1 MDIKCERTINTHIY
15 QGLVFLDNNYLLY
28 IFLSEI
34 SWTGNLKLFQLAKP
48 YLIEL
53 MNLYLGQFSISNI
66 PNPDQSKSIK
76 GNISRNSSFRY
87 LIENQ
92 D

>member
-1 MDIKCERTINTHIY
+1 MRTINTNIY
-15 QGLVFLDNNYLLY
+15 QGLVFLNNNYSQL
-28 IFLSEI
+28 IFLSEKN
-34 SWTGNLKLFQLAKP
+34 SRNLKLFQLAKP

>member
-1 MDIKCERTINTHIY
+1 MRTINTNIY
-15 QGLVFLDNNYLLY
+15 QGLVFLNNNYSQL
-28 IFLSEI
+28 IFLSEKN
-34 SWTGNLKLFQLAKP
+34 SRNSNLKLFQLAKP

>member
-1 MDIKCERTINTHIY
+1 MRTINTNIY
-15 QGLVFLDNNYLLY
+15 QGLVFLNNNYSQV
-28 IFLSEI
+28 IFLSEKN
-34 SWTGNLKLFQLAKP
+34 SRNSNLKLFQLAKP

-92 D
+92 S